1 MVNRG
6 WISPYCRDCAVKADL
21 DRVEEYDEA
30 VKDEPKEI
38 VTLLKFGVFRDG
50 KNHTEEIDITKYVKK
65 VRDYN
70 KE

>member
-1 MVNRG
+1 MLTVLSNLFG
-6 WISPYCRDCAVKADL
+6 VGSGSMIASFL
-21 DRVEEYDEA
+21 GVEKYDEA

-50 KNHTEEIDITKYVKK
+50 KNHTEEIDITKYVDK